1 MLSRIPLRPRTV
13 VALGLAGVVAV
24 IVALGK
30 LLGGP
35 TPPVTSSVQPPIAA
49 PSAVDPHEGDD
60 GLVHLDPTPSP
71 MKASNGPQAISV
83 ATKFAQQWIRH
94 DRSADAWLDSLRP
107 HSTAAL
113 VTELDGVDP
122 AGVPADRITG
132 AARMEALADT
142 FVEVVIPVDAGLLRL
157 RLVAFQGR
165 WLVDGVDWERA

>member
-30 LLGGP
+30 LLGDP
-35 TPPVTSSVQPPIAA
+35 TPPATSSVQPTIAA

-60 GLVHLDPTPSP
+60 GLVQLDPTPSP

-83 ATKFAQQWIRH
+83 ATKFAQQWIKH
-94 DRSADAWLDSLRP
+94 DRSAATWLDSLRP
-107 HSTAAL
+107 HCTEAL
-113 VTELDGVDP
+113 VAELDGVDP

-132 AARMEALADT
+132 AARMEALAES
-142 FVEVVIPVDAGLLRL
+142 FVEVVIPIDAGLLRL
-157 RLVAFQGR
+157 RLVASQGR
-165 WLVDGVDWERA
+165 WLVDGVDWERV